1 MAKKE
6 DELPMAHDLITARL
20 RELPRGGRYRV
31 LVDRLWPR
39 GVRRD
44 AELWEEW
51 LKDVAPSAGLRQWY
65 GHDVERHGRFA
76 ARYREELD
84 AARGDPPLARLAE
97 LAAMRPVALLT
108 ATHRLEDS
116 HVPILAQFV
125 RERLSSPG

>member
-1 MAKKE
+1 M
-6 DELPMAHDLITARL
+6 DCDLTAARL
-20 RELPRGGRYRV
+20 RELPRGVRYRV

-65 GHDVERHGRFA
+65 GHDAERHGLFQE
-76 ARYREELD
+76 RYREELG
-84 AARGDPPLARLAE
+84 AAWGQPPLAHLAE
-97 LAAMRPVALLT
+97 LVAMRPVALLT
-108 ATHRLEDS
+108 ATQRLEDS

-125 RERLSSPG
+125 RDRLSSPG